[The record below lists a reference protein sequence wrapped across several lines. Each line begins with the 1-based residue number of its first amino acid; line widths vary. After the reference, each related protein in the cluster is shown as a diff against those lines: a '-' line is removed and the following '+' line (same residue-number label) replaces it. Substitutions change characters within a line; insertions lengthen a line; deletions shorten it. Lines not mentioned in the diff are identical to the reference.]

1 MKKLFFAIIA
11 LSILLVSCNNE
22 EVEQLKQENE
32 SLKITLDQ
40 REQDIQNF
48 MEVFNGIEE
57 NLAQVRAKEQL
68 IVQQAGSSEGGHDR
82 VEAVKNDIRAIDQL
96 MKQNKENLKNLSGKL
111 KSAKVENKEIKRML
125 DNLEN
130 MIESKDMEIL
140 SLVND
145 LEALNFEV
153 GELYTS
159 VADLRAENIKQGR
172 VIDVQAMQIN
182 RAYYVIGTEKEL
194 KEMEVITKKGGFIG
208 IGRVEKMMED
218 VNQELFTVIDIRRQ
232 TTFPIDA
239 KKVNLVT
246 THPSDSYLIRKN
258 EDTKHYY
265 SFEIT
270 KPEEFWETS
279 KYLVIS
285 VKE

>member
-1 MKKLFFAIIA
+1 MKKLFFAIIF
-11 LSILLVSCNNE
+11 LTILLVSCNNE

-32 SLKITLDQ
+32 NLKIELDQ
-40 REQDIQNF
+40 RELDIQSF

-57 NLAQVRAKEQL
+57 NLAQIRAKEQL
-68 IVQQAGSSEGGHDR
+68 IAKQAGSVEGGHDR

-96 MKQNKENLKNLSGKL
+96 MKQNRENLKNLSTKL
-111 KSAKVENKEIKRML
+111 KSAKIENKEIKRTL
-125 DNLEN
+125 DNLQS
-130 MIESKDMEIL
+130 MIVNKDMEIL

-145 LEALNFEV
+145 LESLNFEV
-153 GELYTS
+153 GELYSS

-172 VIDVQAMQIN
+172 VIDVQAMHLN
-182 RAYYVIGTEKEL
+182 RAYYVIGTDKEL
-194 KEMEVITKKGGFIG
+194 KEKEIITKKGGLIG
-208 IGRVEKMMED
+208 IGRVEQMMED
-218 VNQELFTVIDIRRQ
+218 VNQDLFTVIDIRRQ
-232 TTFPIDA
+232 TVFPLDA

-246 THPSDSYLIRKN
+246 THPSDSYIIRKD
-258 EDTKHYY
+258 EETKRYY

-270 KPEEFWETS
+270 KPEEFWEAS

>member
-1 MKKLFFAIIA
+1 MKKLFFAIIT
-11 LSILLVSCNNE
+11 LSVLLISCNNE

-32 SLKITLDQ
+32 SLKIALDQ

-68 IVQQAGSSEGGHDR
+68 IVKQAGSDEGGHDR

-111 KSAKVENKEIKRML
+111 KASKIENKEINRML
-125 DNLEN
+125 ANLEN

-145 LEALNFEV
+145 LESLNFEV

-159 VADLRAENIKQGR
+159 VADLRAENVKQGR
-172 VIDVQAMQIN
+172 VIDVQAMQLN
-182 RAYYVIGTEKEL
+182 RAYYLIGTEKEL

-232 TTFPIDA
+232 TTFTIDA

-246 THPSDSYLIRKN
+246 THPSDSYIIRKN
-258 EDTKHYY
+258 EETKRYY

-270 KPEEFWETS
+270 KPEEFWEAS

>member
-1 MKKLFFAIIA
+1 MKKLFFAIIT
-11 LSILLVSCNNE
+11 LSVLLISCNNE

-32 SLKITLDQ
+32 SLKIALDQ

-68 IVQQAGSSEGGHDR
+68 IVKQAGSDEGGHDR

-111 KSAKVENKEIKRML
+111 KASKIENKEINRML
-125 DNLEN
+125 ANLEN

-145 LEALNFEV
+145 LESLNFEV

-159 VADLRAENIKQGR
+159 VADLRAENVKQGR
-172 VIDVQAMQIN
+172 VIDVQAMQLN
-182 RAYYVIGTEKEL
+182 RAYYLIGTEKEL

-232 TTFPIDA
+232 TTFTIDA

-246 THPSDSYLIRKN
+246 THPSDSYIIRKN
-258 EDTKHYY
+258 EETKRYY

-270 KPEEFWETS
+270 KPQEFWEA
-279 KYLVIS
+279 
-285 VKE
+285 